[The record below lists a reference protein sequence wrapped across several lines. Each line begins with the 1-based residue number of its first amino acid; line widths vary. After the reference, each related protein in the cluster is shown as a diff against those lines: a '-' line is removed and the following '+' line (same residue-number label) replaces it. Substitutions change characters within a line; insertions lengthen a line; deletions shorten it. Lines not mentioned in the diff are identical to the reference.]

1 MLTTFHVRAKET
13 TQVKI
18 SDGFA
23 TLMPAVFFVMK
34 DESPAIN
41 CANKCHKEYPGSNS
55 LRLGS

>member
-1 MLTTFHVRAKET
+1 MLTTFHIRAKET

-34 DESPAIN
+34 DESPVIN
-41 CANKCHKEYPGSNS
+41 CANKCQRNTKGQTH
-55 LRLGS
+55 